1 MIRFNR
7 QPEAAKRALN
17 SFSVRS
23 FPPEKS
29 IITRSMTF
37 AGSYFASAGTTL
49 STTSSFPPLVTPAR
63 HDDELCRNLGD
74 GLIRRRG

>member
-29 IITRSMTF
+29 IIDE
-37 AGSYFASAGTTL
+37 
-49 STTSSFPPLVTPAR
+49 V
-63 HDDELCRNLGD
+63 HDF
-74 GLIRRRG
+74 RRIVLHVSWHNAVND